1 MKENNKTKNCDACG
15 GTISKFAEICPHCG
29 NPVNLGHQFEKIL
42 WSVGF
47 ILLLFSIL
55 GVFS

>member
-1 MKENNKTKNCDACG
+1 MKTKNCDACG
-15 GTISKFAEICPHCG
+15 GTISKFAETCPHCG

-42 WSVGF
+42 YGILF
-47 ILLLFSIL
+47 ILIFWYFF